1 MTIYQQTIL
10 FLATGF
16 YSGKVPL
23 APGTFGTLAGIPFA
37 LILKILPVSYHLV
50 YGIGFALGAVFLA
63 DKAAG
68 ILNEKDPGC
77 IVIDEMAGYMLAF
90 SLVPVQLSTL
100 VAGFFVF
107 RFFDIVKPGPVRYF
121 ERHFS
126 GGAGIVLDDVMA
138 GVLTAVVLKIIYL
151 AGLF

>member
-1 MTIYQQTIL
+1 MTIYRKMIL

-16 YSGKVPL
+16 YSGKLPF
-23 APGTFGTLAGIPFA
+23 APGTFGTLVGIPFA

-50 YGIGFALGAVFLA
+50 YGVGFVLGAVFLA

-90 SLVPVQLSTL
+90 SLVPVQVSTL
-100 VAGFFVF
+100 VAGFLVF

-126 GGAGIVLDDVMA
+126 GGAGIVLDDAMA

-151 AGLF
+151 AGLL

>member
-1 MTIYQQTIL
+1 MTIYQKMIL
-10 FLATGF
+10 FFAMGF
-16 YSGKVPL
+16 YSGKLPH

-37 LILKILPVSYHLV
+37 LILKILPVPWHLV
-50 YGIGFALGAVFLA
+50 YGVGFVLGAVFLA

-77 IVIDEMAGYMLAF
+77 IVIDEMAGYMLGF
-90 SLVPVQLSTL
+90 SLVPVQASTL

-121 ERHFS
+121 ERQFS

>member
-1 MTIYQQTIL
+1 MIL

-16 YSGKVPL
+16 YSGKAPV

-37 LILKILPVSYHLV
+37 LIFMILPVSWHLV
-50 YGIGFALGAVFLA
+50 YGVGFVLGAVFLA
-63 DKAAG
+63 DKAAK
-68 ILNEKDPGC
+68 ILGEEDPGC
-77 IVIDEMAGYMLAF
+77 IVIDEMAGYMLAL
-90 SLVPVQLSTL
+90 SLVPVQVSTL

-121 ERHFS
+121 ERQFS

-138 GVLTAVVLKIIYL
+138 GILTAVVLKIIYL